1 MEIYGSSEYV
11 KFLMEET
18 TSWSSTITYLW
29 YANYWPKGYT
39 AAADTAKPIW
49 KIRKIVTTWSV
60 TETFYANGSSSF
72 DSVRD
77 DRATLTY
84 L

>member
-1 MEIYGSSEYV
+1 MEIYWSSEYV
-11 KFLMEET
+11 KFLMEEA
-18 TSWSSTITYLW
+18 SSTVTYLG

-49 KIRKIVTTWSV
+49 KIRKIVVNWNT